1 MNKLRPC
8 PFCGEE
14 LITIANGQYYSH
26 KREQDKEKQCFGGVW
41 TFPVDDEEFIKLWNT
56 RKPMDKALSKLEA
69 LAAEYEER
77 ANNKLLGAEKK
88 KNLAKMHSYRYAYN
102 IVKDGGIGGN

>member
-1 MNKLRPC
+1 MDDLVSKSKLI
-8 PFCGEE
+8 EKWDE
-14 LITIANGQYYSH
+14 LSVRGRT
-26 KREQDKEKQCFGGVW
+26 
-41 TFPVDDEEFIKLWNT
+41 EFDQVIMLTSTDYNL
-56 RKPMDKALSKLEA
+56 DVVVSKLEA

-102 IVKDGGIGGN
+102 IVKDGGIGEFKKTNNNG

>member
-1 MNKLRPC
+1 MSKLRPC

-56 RKPMDKALSKLEA
+56 RKPMDSYVKQLRWERDVAISQLEE
-69 LAAEYEER
+69 L
-77 ANNKLLGAEKK
+77 
-88 KNLAKMHSYRYAYN
+88 
-102 IVKDGGIGGN
+102 GIGFGEKIEDEVIKKIKEG